1 MLLSVNFSTGVPY
14 PWYIE
19 PLLTM
24 VCRTPHLCYFD
35 ILPME
40 YQTPPQIQLTS
51 LVVMDTD
58 YISRCKSTLAAQVNG
73 RLFAIMTDII
83 FKKKYIYILRHTF
96 PKCFDINRQIM

>member
-1 MLLSVNFSTGVPY
+1 
-14 PWYIE
+14 
-19 PLLTM
+19 
-24 VCRTPHLCYFD
+24 
-35 ILPME
+35 ME

-83 FKKKYIYILRHTF
+83 FKKKIKIY
-96 PKCFDINRQIM
+96 

>member
-1 MLLSVNFSTGVPY
+1 MLLSVIFFTVVPY

-19 PLLTM
+19 PPPLTM
-24 VCRTPHLCYFD
+24 ACRTPHLCYFD

-40 YQTPPQIQLTS
+40 YQTPSQIQLTS
-51 LVVMDTD
+51 LVVMGTD

-83 FKKKYIYILRHTF
+83 FKKKKYIY
-96 PKCFDINRQIM
+96 